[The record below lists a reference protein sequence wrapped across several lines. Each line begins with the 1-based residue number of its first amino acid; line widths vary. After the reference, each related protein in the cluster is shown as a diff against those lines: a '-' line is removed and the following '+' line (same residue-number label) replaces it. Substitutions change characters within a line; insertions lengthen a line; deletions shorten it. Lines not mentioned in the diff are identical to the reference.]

1 MRVTTPRMWLRPASR
16 LIYPPDV
23 VLELYIPVRSHCAF
37 HSVLYPA
44 WVTDST
50 ATPDSFAEALPDPVA
65 LRARIAQQ
73 VEDARKHAASVSAMN
88 ERLQRI
94 EGSASSPG
102 GDVRVRVNAKCVVTN
117 LELGEHTIRLGRRT
131 LAKLIMETMMDAQRN
146 VARQALA
153 EAEHT
158 LNEETIAQMRAE
170 YEQQLGYIDDESPN
184 DTDQPS
190 RRHTPGAAWN
200 R

>member
-1 MRVTTPRMWLRPASR
+1 MH
-16 LIYPPDV
+16 
-23 VLELYIPVRSHCAF
+23 SHCAF

-44 WVTDST
+44 WVTDSN

-65 LRARIAQQ
+65 LRGRIAQQ

-94 EGSASSPG
+94 EGCASSPG

-153 EAEHT
+153 EAEHS

-170 YEQQLGYIDDESPN
+170 YEQQLGYIDDESLN